1 FTYLKDAISLD
12 FEYQEAILMLV
23 GLYKEREQF
32 EDIVELLEDVI
43 DLGASSP
50 LYQWELAQAYEEN
63 EQFSNALKAYEK
75 AYDGLAHESELLKVY
90 GYIVTE
96 EGRLEKA
103 VNIFESHLKLE
114 QRDEDILMFME
125 RLKSGND

>member
-1 FTYLKDAISLD
+1 
-12 FEYQEAILMLV
+12 
-23 GLYKEREQF
+23 
-32 EDIVELLEDVI
+32 IVELLEDVI

-75 AYDGLAHESELLKVY
+75 AYDGLAHDSEFLKAY
-90 GYIVTE
+90 GYFLTE

-103 VNIFESHLKLE
+103 VTIFESYLNLE
-114 QRDEDILMFME
+114 HIDKDILMYME
-125 RLKSGND
+125 RLKSGNE